1 MKTRNQLRVPL
12 PLPVRVKVLDRD
24 EEFRHTALG
33 DISWGGVFVM
43 MNPPAPV
50 KSRILIQFVF
60 TDTNVSLELWGTVVR
75 SRANGKQNEP
85 IGVGV
90 EFDPLDE
97 DSRSLI
103 QQLVRDE
110 VMNLVKEV

>member
-1 MKTRNQLRVPL
+1 MP
-12 PLPVRVKVLDRD
+12 VKVKVADRD
-24 EEFRHTALG
+24 EEYRLTALG
-33 DISWGGVFVM
+33 DISWGGVFIM

-50 KSRILIQFVF
+50 GSRVMVQFVVN
-60 TDTNVSLELWGTVVR
+60 DTNVSLELWGTVVR
-75 SRANGKQNEP
+75 SRPNGKPNIP

-103 QQLVRDE
+103 QQLVYDE
-110 VMNLVKEV
+110 VMTLVKSF